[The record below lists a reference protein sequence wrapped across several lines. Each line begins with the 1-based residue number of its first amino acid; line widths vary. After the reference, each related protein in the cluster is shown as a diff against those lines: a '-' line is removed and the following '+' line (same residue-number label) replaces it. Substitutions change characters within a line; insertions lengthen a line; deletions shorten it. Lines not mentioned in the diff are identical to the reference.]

1 MMKKRREVG
10 FGGGGGRMINKDK
23 DEELSFFRDI
33 QKREKDQQV
42 GFSLLQPVSEEF
54 EANIGEYQVLN

>member
-10 FGGGGGRMINKDK
+10 FGGVGGRMFNKDK